1 MAGGHLFTD
10 QIEAAAAHDDALP
23 ADSPDRLLDN
33 NGNFVGSP
41 SFAQSILD
49 HKDIKCPPTKAGEA
63 VTLPAKE
70 GGFFEIKPEVGA
82 F

>member
-41 SFAQSILD
+41 SFAQSTLD
-49 HKDIKCPPTKAGEA
+49 HKDIKCFLMVWLLLSPRG
-63 VTLPAKE
+63 L
-70 GGFFEIKPEVGA
+70 G
-82 F
+82 